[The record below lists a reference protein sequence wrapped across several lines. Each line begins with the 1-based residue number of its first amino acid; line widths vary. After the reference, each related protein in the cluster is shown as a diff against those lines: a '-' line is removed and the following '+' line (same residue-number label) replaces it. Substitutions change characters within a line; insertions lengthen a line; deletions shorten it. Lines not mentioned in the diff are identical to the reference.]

1 MRELVQEPLSPSP
14 APDLEPE
21 RKEPPRPPKTRRVG
35 TLTCGIAL
43 IFFGAGIGA
52 FLIWPGFDLMLLL
65 RLSPLMLV
73 LLGAELLVAS
83 FSRFE
88 LRLKYDF
95 ASIFLCLLLGITAL
109 GLSVFLVVVRW
120 FGPDQQAAQARLTAQ
135 TDAAVYQLL
144 KEDPAVLDCRSD
156 VILYTPVLSQSEDQN
171 IQPDRLRLDISLRG
185 PYTEAAAFA
194 EDCARVR
201 DLLLAG
207 DLSPDRITFSWAQG
221 EEDLSLVLDSPFALQ
236 ETAAQLTERVV

>member
-1 MRELVQEPLSPSP
+1 M
-14 APDLEPE
+14 
-21 RKEPPRPPKTRRVG
+21 
-35 TLTCGIAL
+35 
-43 IFFGAGIGA
+43 
-52 FLIWPGFDLMLLL
+52 
-65 RLSPLMLV
+65 
-73 LLGAELLVAS
+73 
-83 FSRFE
+83 
-88 LRLKYDF
+88 
-95 ASIFLCLLLGITAL
+95 
-109 GLSVFLVVVRW
+109 
-120 FGPDQQAAQARLTAQ
+120 
-135 TDAAVYQLL
+135 
-144 KEDPAVLDCRSD
+144 DCRSD